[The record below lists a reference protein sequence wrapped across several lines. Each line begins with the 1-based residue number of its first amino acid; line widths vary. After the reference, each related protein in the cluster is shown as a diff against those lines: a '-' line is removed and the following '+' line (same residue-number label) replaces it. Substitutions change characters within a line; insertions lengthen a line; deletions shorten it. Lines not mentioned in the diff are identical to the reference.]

1 MIESSDQTIA
11 HSSNPDT
18 MNKSVDINAI
28 AAPWLVEDLNPTAMA
43 AVSGGAILRRKA
55 LNRWTFQFQQNTL
68 NITNIRVR
76 VTDLLTDVS
85 NRQANIDL
93 SNQFHRQLTAL
104 EGNRQLA
111 DNLYRAVGLPV
122 PN

>member
-1 MIESSDQTIA
+1 M
-11 HSSNPDT
+11 HKP
-18 MNKSVDINAI
+18 VDIDAI
-28 AAPWLVEDLNPTAMA
+28 AASWLVEELNPNAMA

-55 LNRWTFQFQQNTL
+55 LNRWTFQFQQNIL

-93 SNQFHRQLTAL
+93 SNQFHSQLTAV

-111 DNLYRAVGLPV
+111 DELYRAVGLPV

>member
-1 MIESSDQTIA
+1 MTQNNHNHQNNQGIELDSLNSA
-11 HSSNPDT
+11 
-18 MNKSVDINAI
+18 
-28 AAPWLVEDLNPTAMA
+28 WLVTELNPEAMA
-43 AVSGGAILRRKA
+43 AVTGGAILRRKA
-55 LNRWTFQFQQNTL
+55 LNRWTFQFQQNIL

-93 SNQFHRQLTAL
+93 SNQFHTQLTSL

-111 DNLYRAVGLPV
+111 DELYRAIGLPV